1 MKKQKINNKLA
12 FNKVA
17 VTELDA
23 NKLEEVIGGEMSRDA
38 ISIIIRTMTYGTWL
52 TVV

>member
-1 MKKQKINNKLA
+1 MKKQNLSNKLA
-12 FNKVA
+12 FRKAA
-17 VTELDA
+17 VTELDI
-23 NKLEEVIGGEMSRDA
+23 NKLEEVKGGEMSKDA